1 MLTRFGKNLLLIVL
15 LIIALVLGIVMID
28 IVVLILGTITY
39 YVEDFLGIPSP
50 APPWMD

>member
-1 MLTRFGKNLLLIVL
+1 MFGRFGI
-15 LIIALVLGIVMID
+15 GILWILAFVVIWVFID
-28 IVVLILGTITY
+28 IFVIIVGTITY

>member
-1 MLTRFGKNLLLIVL
+1 MFGRFGK
-15 LIIALVLGIVMID
+15 GILWILA
-28 IVVLILGTITY
+28 IVVLWVLMDVFMLIVGTITY

>member
-1 MLTRFGKNLLLIVL
+1 MFGPFGKVILWILAFVVIWVF
-15 LIIALVLGIVMID
+15 ID
-28 IVVLILGTITY
+28 IFVIIVGTITY